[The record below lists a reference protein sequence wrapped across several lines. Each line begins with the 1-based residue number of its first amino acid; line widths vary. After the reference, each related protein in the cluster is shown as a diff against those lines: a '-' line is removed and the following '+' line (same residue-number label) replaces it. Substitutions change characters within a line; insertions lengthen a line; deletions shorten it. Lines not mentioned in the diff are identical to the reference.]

1 MQTTIYDFF
10 VCMKSEIFP
19 TEWKMVD
26 VIPIYKRDDKQS
38 IKNHRPVSYL
48 PIFGKISKRQ

>member
-1 MQTTIYDFF
+1 MQTTIYDLFL
-10 VCMKSEIFP
+10 CMKSEIFP
-19 TEWKMVD
+19 SEWKMAD